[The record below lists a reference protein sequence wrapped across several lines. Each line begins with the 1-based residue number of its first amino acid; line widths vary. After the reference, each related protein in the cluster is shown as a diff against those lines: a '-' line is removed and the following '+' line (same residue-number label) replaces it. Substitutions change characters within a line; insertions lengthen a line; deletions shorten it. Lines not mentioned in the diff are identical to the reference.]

1 MNNKNGINGEQDV
14 ASIIWK
20 KLVYYY
26 YSKAR
31 SAPIS
36 GKWKSTIMKVA
47 LHSSTILSLR
57 ANCDQ

>member
-1 MNNKNGINGEQDV
+1 MNNKSGINGEQDV

-20 KLVYYY
+20 KLVSYY

-36 GKWKSTIMKVA
+36 VRYI
-47 LHSSTILSLR
+47 
-57 ANCDQ
+57 